1 MSQSSPGQRRQRN
14 FRVDSGQGPACPS
27 HTDTNSPALLT
38 LGGDA
43 LHEHIND
50 DDGARAADASA
61 AETRY
66 HHQRPGPPQEMVSL
80 GGHPSTRQGVCVCVY
95 RSLGQQRRNVPGSV
109 PMLLPQSQDIQ
120 ARVCFEVRTPFPSL
134 QASVPHFLI
143 LPSLLPNI
151 GYPCLLEKRD
161 PQPATQDSSS
171 LGSFRA
177 GRALQAEAICS
188 ISGEQSSELPRP
200 HPQPRSLWLGLSL
213 SQSGSC
219 LLSARRELSRSTAG
233 WLPLGLGCPV

>member
-1 MSQSSPGQRRQRN
+1 MPERCARTIWMVFWMSMSQSSPGQRRQRN

-151 GYPCLLEKRD
+151 GYPRLLEKRD
-161 PQPATQDSSS
+161 PQPATALPVPQVPGLPPLIPAFEGYIWRNSS
-171 LGSFRA
+171 GDA
-177 GRALQAEAICS
+177 V
-188 ISGEQSSELPRP
+188 
-200 HPQPRSLWLGLSL
+200 
-213 SQSGSC
+213 
-219 LLSARRELSRSTAG
+219 
-233 WLPLGLGCPV
+233 PL